1 MDFDKLTTRLGTSCV
16 KWDEMPADDIL
27 PLWVA
32 DMDFETAPCIA
43 DAIQRRAAHP
53 IYGYAL
59 VPDGF
64 YDAIRWWNRT
74 RHNWDFPREWIQY
87 TSGVVP
93 AVSAILQGLCR
104 EGDAVL
110 TFTPAYNCFFSS
122 IRNAHCPLVDF
133 PLTWDP
139 EAETSTID
147 FQAFEE
153 AIRTRDVRLFLLCN
167 PHNPTGR
174 VWTSQEL
181 RKMAEICKRADV
193 IVLSDEIH
201 CEFVDPQ
208 LGRPYIPFATIAEEV
223 GCRWVV
229 ANAPN
234 KAFNSAGLQTA
245 YIVCPDATMRRR
257 IDRAI
262 NDNETCDINIFAP
275 VALQAAYTPEGAAW
289 LDQLVAYIYDNYRT
303 FRQQL
308 KAALPLLP
316 LARLEGTYLAWLDV
330 RSLLHPTPH
339 PSTLNPSPLTLN
351 QNSPSTLNPSP
362 STLHQNS
369 PSSLSTSQALAT
381 YLTTQHRVW
390 VNPGEMYGRPGFLR
404 INIATQRSR
413 LNEATR
419 RIIAGLKACSAH
431 I

>member
-1 MDFDKLTTRLGTSCV
+1 MFYDFDTPTTRLGTDCV

-32 DMDFETAPCIA
+32 DMDFQTAPCIA

-53 IYGYAL
+53 IYGYGL

-153 AIRTRDVRLFLLCN
+153 AIRTRGVRLFLLCN

-208 LGRPYIPFATIAEEV
+208 LGRPYVPFATIAKEV

-234 KAFNSAGLQTA
+234 KAFNIAGLQTA
-245 YIVCPDATMRRR
+245 YIVCPDASMRRR

-308 KAALPLLP
+308 KAALPHLP

-330 RSLLHPTPH
+330 RTLLHPTPH
-339 PSTLNPSPLTLN
+339 PSTLNPSP
-351 QNSPSTLNPSP
+351 STLNPSP
-362 STLHQNS
+362 STLNQNS
-369 PSSLSTSQALAT
+369 PSSLSTSKALAT

-419 RIIAGLKACSAH
+419 RIIAGLKACSAQ

>member
-1 MDFDKLTTRLGTSCV
+1 
-16 KWDEMPADDIL
+16 
-27 PLWVA
+27 
-32 DMDFETAPCIA
+32 
-43 DAIQRRAAHP
+43 
-53 IYGYAL
+53 
-59 VPDGF
+59 
-64 YDAIRWWNRT
+64 
-74 RHNWDFPREWIQY
+74 
-87 TSGVVP
+87 
-93 AVSAILQGLCR
+93 
-104 EGDAVL
+104 
-110 TFTPAYNCFFSS
+110 
-122 IRNAHCPLVDF
+122 
-133 PLTWDP
+133 
-139 EAETSTID
+139 
-147 FQAFEE
+147 
-153 AIRTRDVRLFLLCN
+153 
-167 PHNPTGR
+167 
-174 VWTSQEL
+174 
-181 RKMAEICKRADV
+181 MAEICKRADV

-234 KAFNSAGLQTA
+234 KAFNIAGLQTA
-245 YIVCPDATMRRR
+245 YIVCPDASMRRR

-308 KAALPLLP
+308 KAALPHLP

-339 PSTLNPSPLTLN
+339 PSTP
-351 QNSPSTLNPSP
+351 NPSP

-369 PSSLSTSQALAT
+369 SSSITTSEALAH

-390 VNPGEMYGRPGFLR
+390 VNPSEMYGRPGFLR
-404 INIATQRSR
+404 INIATQRPR

-419 RIIAGLKACSAH
+419 RIIAGLKAVTR
-431 I
+431 

>member
-1 MDFDKLTTRLGTSCV
+1 
-16 KWDEMPADDIL
+16 
-27 PLWVA
+27 
-32 DMDFETAPCIA
+32 
-43 DAIQRRAAHP
+43 
-53 IYGYAL
+53 
-59 VPDGF
+59 
-64 YDAIRWWNRT
+64 
-74 RHNWDFPREWIQY
+74 
-87 TSGVVP
+87 
-93 AVSAILQGLCR
+93 
-104 EGDAVL
+104 
-110 TFTPAYNCFFSS
+110 
-122 IRNAHCPLVDF
+122 
-133 PLTWDP
+133 
-139 EAETSTID
+139 
-147 FQAFEE
+147 
-153 AIRTRDVRLFLLCN
+153 
-167 PHNPTGR
+167 
-174 VWTSQEL
+174 
-181 RKMAEICKRADV
+181 MAEICKRADA

-208 LGRPYIPFATIAEEV
+208 LGRPYVPFATIAEEV

-234 KAFNSAGLQTA
+234 KAFNIAGLQTA
-245 YIVCPDATMRRR
+245 YIVCPDSSMRRR

-308 KAALPLLP
+308 KAALPQLP

-330 RSLLHPTPH
+330 RSLLHPTPSPSTLNPSPSTLNQNSPSSLNPS

-351 QNSPSTLNPSP
+351 QNSPS
-362 STLHQNS
+362 
-369 PSSLSTSQALAT
+369 SLSTSKALAT

-390 VNPGEMYGRPGFLR
+390 VNPGEMYGRSGFLR

-419 RIIAGLKACSAH
+419 RIIAGLKACGAS
-431 I
+431 ISN